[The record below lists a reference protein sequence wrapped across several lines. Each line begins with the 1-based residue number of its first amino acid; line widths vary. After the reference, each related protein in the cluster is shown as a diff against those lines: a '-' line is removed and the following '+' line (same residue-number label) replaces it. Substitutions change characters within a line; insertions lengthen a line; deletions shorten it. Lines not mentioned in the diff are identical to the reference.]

1 MRDHEESV
9 AIPLAEETMH
19 VSKRP
24 IERRVRISTVTEDVP
39 TGFVEDLRAERI
51 DIQHVTVERE
61 LNERPDIR
69 FEDDVMIIPVIEE
82 RLVIEKKLFLVEEV
96 HVRRIE
102 GVERVERPVTLK
114 RQRVVVDRHET
125 SGAATHHQED

>member
-1 MRDHEESV
+1 VRDDEESA
-9 AIPLAEETMH
+9 AIPLAEERLA

-24 IERRVRISTVTEDVP
+24 VERRVRISTVTEDVP
-39 TGFVEDLRAERI
+39 TGFVEELRAERV
-51 DIQHVTVERE
+51 DVQHVAVERE

-69 FEDDVMIIPVIEE
+69 FEDDVMIIPVVEE

-102 GVERVERPVTLK
+102 GVDRVERPVTLK

-125 SGAATHHQED
+125 SGGYSDEED

>member
-1 MRDHEESV
+1 VRDDEESA
-9 AIPLAEETMH
+9 AIPLAEERLA

-24 IERRVRISTVTEDVP
+24 VERRVRISTVTEDVP
-39 TGFVEDLRAERI
+39 TGFVEELRAERV
-51 DIQHVTVERE
+51 DVQHVAVERE

-69 FEDDVMIIPVIEE
+69 FEDDVMIIPVVEE

-96 HVRRIE
+96 YVRRIE

-125 SGAATHHQED
+125 SGGYSDEED